1 MRAKVSKRWLSTI
14 YLTMH
19 VSPDRIDGMA
29 HGRRAVTAGTAR
41 TALLL
46 ATYFGVT
53 REPWL
58 NRKGGHLLINS
69 EIAIPKPI
77 AITMRRTAVRPKR
90 RAMPA
95 HA

>member
-1 MRAKVSKRWLSTI
+1 MRAKVFKRWLSTI

-19 VSPDRIDGMA
+19 VSPDRIHGIV
-29 HGRRAVTAGTAR
+29 HGRRPVTAG